1 MNVSFF
7 LCPHSHSCH
16 YVVTLR
22 YKPRGAG
29 AGCWQLSI
37 LQTTQSS
44 ITVLRSASI
53 STHSIRRHQS
63 TLFMHKSTYA
73 HSWPEH
79 MQVWIYNRSHG
90 TPAYITSYSSGNL
103 CSFKKHW
110 LVSMLFLNI
119 IYSSNHIF
127 TKVYF
132 AIHSTIILTDS
143 NALVRWLWITG
154 GAGLVL
160 LGLVQWFVWIWAWGL
175 KTQSQTG
182 GAIWVDQLLS
192 WSQDKWEGFLQKG
205 QILTLLHHDF
215 MNRKNWRYFWK
226 KKEKKKISHSK
237 LTVGMKV
244 CLRIFRRREL
254 IRTGLE
260 WDKVN
265 DLIIWFNC

>member
-1 MNVSFF
+1 MPVFTAEDHLCRDLWLQPLTQLTREGRGPFF
-7 LCPHSHSCH
+7 LMSALKTFPRKPITGEWVRLILHVMSGCTKTQDDRDGVVMRDWRFRPQWDERLLFFVSHSCH

-160 LGLVQWFVWIWAWGL
+160 LGLVQWFV
-175 KTQSQTG
+175 
-182 GAIWVDQLLS
+182 
-192 WSQDKWEGFLQKG
+192 
-205 QILTLLHHDF
+205 
-215 MNRKNWRYFWK
+215 
-226 KKEKKKISHSK
+226 
-237 LTVGMKV
+237 
-244 CLRIFRRREL
+244 
-254 IRTGLE
+254 
-260 WDKVN
+260 
-265 DLIIWFNC
+265 